1 MRTQVG
7 LSKAGAVAAKSPLKP
22 APKPAVHVEEPR
34 QGFTEDEIEE
44 LKEAF
49 NLFDTEGK
57 GAINPRDLKAA
68 MQSLGFETK
77 NPIIF
82 SIISDMDTGSE
93 EGITFDAFLNILA
106 GKLGDRQSKEGIS
119 RIFELF
125 DCDKNGNVDI
135 NDLKKITK
143 EIGESMSQEELKEL
157 LGRAASNG
165 AEITP
170 EDFIQ
175 IMTKKSFI

>member
-1 MRTQVG
+1 MKPTASAQKATG
-7 LSKAGAVAAKSPLKP
+7 LPTKSPLKA
-22 APKPAVHVEEPR
+22 APKSAAPVEEPR

-82 SIISDMDTGSE
+82 GIISEMDTGSE
-93 EGITFDAFLNILA
+93 EGITFHYIL
-106 GKLGDRQSKEGIS
+106 LC
-119 RIFELF
+119 FF
-125 DCDKNGNVDI
+125 Y
-135 NDLKKITK
+135 
-143 EIGESMSQEELKEL
+143 
-157 LGRAASNG
+157 
-165 AEITP
+165 
-170 EDFIQ
+170 
-175 IMTKKSFI
+175 